1 VDVITTGAL
10 VTEAAVQP
18 ETNYARLEGDRI
30 AYQVL
35 GHGPP
40 DLVMTRG
47 GYGHLDIA
55 WEDPGSAL
63 FFRSLASFSRLI
75 LFDRRGM
82 GASDPLPPDP
92 LPPWESYAEELAAVL
107 DAVGC
112 ERAAILAEMDAG
124 SLALFFAGARP
135 DRTSALILANTAA
148 KFVVAD
154 DYPIGIS
161 AEVGEAILAQFDQGW
176 GTDALLG
183 VLLPS
188 RVGDERFRHWY
199 MKMQRALASPKAAQS
214 FLRAMLEVDVRT
226 VLPLVH
232 APTLILHRRDVQL
245 LPIDHGRYL
254 AEHIPEAR
262 LVELP
267 GADAPLI
274 WEEPQ
279 LTLDLIEEFLVG
291 VRRTAEPNRV
301 LATVLFTDIVDS
313 TKHVGRLGD
322 RRWRELLNTHD
333 EVAGQ
338 IVEEWGGRLV
348 QTTGDGILATFDGP
362 GRGIGCAAAVRDQL
376 AGIDLHI
383 RSGLHTGEVELR
395 GDDVGGIAVHI
406 AARVMAAAGSGEI
419 WVSRTVRDLV
429 VGSDLV
435 LEDRGVWPL
444 KGVEGTWELFAVVE
458 R

>member
-1 VDVITTGAL
+1 MIHRHFRAEG
-10 VTEAAVQP
+10 AVQP
-18 ETNYARLEGDRI
+18 ETKYAWLGDDRI

-55 WEDPGSAL
+55 WEDPGFAL

-75 LFDRRGM
+75 LFDRRGV
-82 GASDPLPPDP
+82 GASDPPPQAP
-92 LPPWESYAEELAAVL
+92 LPPWESYAEELTAVL

-124 SLALFFAGARP
+124 PLALFFAGARP

-148 KFVVAD
+148 KFVADD
-154 DYPIGIS
+154 DYPIGFS

-176 GTDALLG
+176 GTDALLA

-188 RVGDERFRHWY
+188 RAGDERFRQWY
-199 MKMQRALASPKAAQS
+199 MKMQRAMASPKAAQS
-214 FLRAMLEVDVRT
+214 FLRTMLEADVRT

-245 LPIDHGRYL
+245 LPIGHARYL

-274 WEEPQ
+274 WEQPQ
-279 LTLDLIEEFLVG
+279 LALDLIEEFLTG
-291 VRRTAEPNRV
+291 VRRPPEPTRV

-313 TKHVGRLGD
+313 TKLATRLGD
-322 RRWRELLNTHD
+322 RRWRELLDVHD
-333 EVAGQ
+333 ELARQ
-338 IVEEWGGRLV
+338 AVEENGGQLV
-348 QTTGDGILATFDGP
+348 KTTGDGILATFDGP
-362 GRGIGCAAAVRDQL
+362 GRAMRCAAALRDELRGLGVQ
-376 AGIDLHI
+376 I
-383 RSGLHTGEVELR
+383 RAGLHTGEVELR
-395 GDDVGGIAVHI
+395 EDDVGGIAVHI
-406 AARVMAAAGSGEI
+406 AARVMAAAGAGEI
-419 WVSRTVRDLV
+419 LASRTVRDLV
-429 VGSDLV
+429 VGSDIALD
-435 LEDRGVWPL
+435 DRGSRPL
-444 KGVEGTWELFAVVE
+444 KGVQGTWQLFAVAQ